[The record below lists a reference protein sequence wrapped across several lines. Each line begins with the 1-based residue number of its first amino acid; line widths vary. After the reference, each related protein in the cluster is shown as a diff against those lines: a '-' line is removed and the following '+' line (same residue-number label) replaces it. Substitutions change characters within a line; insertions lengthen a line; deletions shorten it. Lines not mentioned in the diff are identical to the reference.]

1 MRIQLP
7 FSTGLGR
14 ISTNPYRSMQCR
26 LFVLGHISYIL
37 VYKNLN
43 EKVYQYI
50 YIHVYMCGYSI
61 SLKGRFFPILA
72 TEHAD
77 QRLAVEASLTMPARS
92 VKVLALPLRLANSA
106 LLRFH
111 SVRVPT

>member
-1 MRIQLP
+1 MKKY
-7 FSTGLGR
+7 TG
-14 ISTNPYRSMQCR
+14 I
-26 LFVLGHISYIL
+26 YI
-37 VYKNLN
+37 YTFI
-43 EKVYQYI
+43 YI
-50 YIHVYMCGYSI
+50 YIYMCGYSI
-61 SLKGRFFPILA
+61 SLKARFFPILA

>member
-1 MRIQLP
+1 MKKYT
-7 FSTGLGR
+7 S
-14 ISTNPYRSMQCR
+14 
-26 LFVLGHISYIL
+26 
-37 VYKNLN
+37 
-43 EKVYQYI
+43 I
-50 YIHVYMCGYSI
+50 YIHVYIYVWLFH
-61 SLKGRFFPILA
+61 SLKARFFPILA